1 MSKIETLNKLLQY
14 RENIEDILVQ
24 IDAILQIDFPEEY
37 SVAYEHWMPQIKTAL
52 KDNTKW
58 LPRGQYSMDYT
69 FGRIIDKITNDTGLG
84 VSKFIQ

>member
-1 MSKIETLNKLLQY
+1 MSKTQAFNKLLQY

-24 IDAILQIDFPEEY
+24 IDAILQTDFPDEY

-52 KDNTKW
+52 KDNTRW

-69 FGRIIDKITNDTGLG
+69 VNRILDKITADFGLG
-84 VSKFIQ
+84 VTKYIK